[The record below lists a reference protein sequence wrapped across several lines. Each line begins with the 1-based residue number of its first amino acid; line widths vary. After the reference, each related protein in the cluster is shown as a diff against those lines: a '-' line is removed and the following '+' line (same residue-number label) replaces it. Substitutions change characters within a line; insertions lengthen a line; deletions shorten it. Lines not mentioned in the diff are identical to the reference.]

1 MAQTSGE
8 KKKREEELEEKPP
21 QSLDVPP
28 MSKTQKWV
36 LIVAGIII
44 VGFIIYWVVFYS

>member
-1 MAQTSGE
+1 MSQTSQN
-8 KKKREEELEEKPP
+8 KKKPEELGEKPP

-36 LIVAGIII
+36 LIGAAVFLVA
-44 VGFIIYWVVFYS
+44 FAIYWVVVYM